1 LVFRIM
7 SMTQL
12 KALRRI
18 ESRWSAS
25 DTLICAVIF
34 LLALVFRLWDLE
46 IKPPH
51 FDEGINGHFVMRM
64 WKEGFFTYDPS
75 NFHGPLY
82 FYFLQ
87 LSEIFFGRGIF
98 AFRFITALISVAI
111 VIVVALHR
119 RFFGGAAYWA
129 ALIIALSPGFVFYG
143 RYAIHESLF
152 VLLQVVFSYG
162 FFLWREEKSRL
173 SAVLMIT
180 GFFGTFAVKETFFI
194 FFGTWAIAIVCMR
207 LADKWFPFRRG
218 PFEFSSGNHPS
229 QLESSIHSEFWG
241 GSRSQR
247 AMTSDLALMLILA
260 VLVTCIFF
268 SGFFMNLKGVPDMF
282 RAFAF
287 WTKTGT
293 GGSGHEKPFFY
304 WIRLLWIYE
313 WPILLGLVVSPLVF
327 FKSARRERIMILVGF
342 GTWLAYS
349 LIPYKTP
356 WLALNFYWPLALVS
370 GISLHAMTRM
380 NDGAIAGWLRFH
392 VSILAI
398 LIVGLST
405 REMVRLNFRDFTKPS
420 EPYVYVQTT
429 TEFKAVMDVIS
440 AHLIRRPEDLT
451 MKVLSYNKDPWP
463 LPWVLSEFPNLHY
476 GNPRDGDL
484 LNAGVILIDATDRG
498 VLEARLMQLGQG
510 YWVMPFQIRDSY
522 GNGWAFLS
530 FEKFKGVVPSATEI
544 FTPASS
550 GSFDDGGEQ

>member
-7 SMTQL
+7 SMIQL

-18 ESRWSAS
+18 ESHWSAS

-87 LSEIFFGRGIF
+87 LSEILFGRGIF
-98 AFRFITALISVAI
+98 AFRFVTALISVGI
-111 VIVVALHR
+111 VVVVALHR
-119 RFFGGAAYWA
+119 RFFGSAAYWA

-152 VLLQVVFSYG
+152 VFLQVLFSYG

-194 FFGTWAIAIVCMR
+194 FFGTWAIAMACVR
-207 LADKWFPFRRG
+207 LADRLFPTRQV
-218 PFEFSSGNHPS
+218 PFGHEGGA
-229 QLESSIHSEFWG
+229 HSK
-241 GSRSQR
+241 R
-247 AMTSDLALMLILA
+247 AMPADLAVMIVLA
-260 VLVTCIFF
+260 VLVTCIVF
-268 SGFFMNLKGVPDMF
+268 SGFFMNPKGIPDMF

-287 WTKTGT
+287 WSKTGT
-293 GGSGHEKPFFY
+293 GGAGHEKPFLY
-304 WIRLLWIYE
+304 WVRLLWLYE
-313 WPILLGLVVSPLVF
+313 WPVLLALASSPFVF
-327 FKSARRERIMILVGF
+327 FGATRQERVMILTGF

-356 WLALNFYWPLALVS
+356 WLGVNFYWPLAIVFGFSLQAVS
-370 GISLHAMTRM
+370 RLKEPGSF
-380 NDGAIAGWLRFH
+380 GWLKVAAPVVAIVTIG
-392 VSILAI
+392 VS
-398 LIVGLST
+398 V

-429 TEFKAVMDVIS
+429 MEFKSVMDVIS
-440 AHLIRRPEDLT
+440 AHLLRRPEDLG

-484 LNAGVILIDATDRG
+484 SRAGVILIDAADRE
-498 VLEARLMQLGQG
+498 VLEARLAVK

-522 GNGWAFLS
+522 GQGWAFLN
-530 FEKFKGVVPSATEI
+530 FEIFMGDVPSATEV
-544 FTPASS
+544 FDPARAQVAE
-550 GSFDDGGEQ
+550 DGGEQ